1 MQYIWNN
8 ETIVFGLVPFQ
19 YEILSGY
26 IDEYESIYVYISVAA
41 LTYHIE
47 NTREK
52 EVVCFHFKMFIT
64 TFYSSDEASSSSVSV
79 GTHISLVFAYCIYVS
94 QDTCQG

>member
-1 MQYIWNN
+1 MHNVQYIWNN

-41 LTYHIE
+41 LTI
-47 NTREK
+47 
-52 EVVCFHFKMFIT
+52 
-64 TFYSSDEASSSSVSV
+64 
-79 GTHISLVFAYCIYVS
+79 ISHRKHEGERSCLFPL
-94 QDTCQG
+94 